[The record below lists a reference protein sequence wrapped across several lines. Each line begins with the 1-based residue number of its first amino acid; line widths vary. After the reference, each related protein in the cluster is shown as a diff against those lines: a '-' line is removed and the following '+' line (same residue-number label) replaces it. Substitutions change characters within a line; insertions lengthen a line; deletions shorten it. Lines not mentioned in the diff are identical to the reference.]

1 MGFQSVINDYQAP
14 GVAGDFASTNP
25 FASIL
30 AGPGALVAP
39 AGGLV
44 VGNFA
49 WVGPTGQVS
58 QSYVAGYQVGFLG
71 RNMQALITEFLGEA
85 TMVVPEGFM
94 VTLFNEG
101 DFWANFE
108 AGATVG
114 GYVFA
119 DPDTGAPVYA
129 STDSAPSLGSS
140 TSTGATIGATIS
152 SGTTDGTTAVLT
164 VTTVT
169 HGVISP
175 GDHVTGTGIVAGT
188 TVLNQLTGTPGGAG
202 TYTLSTISSAETNE
216 AMVFTSNNLLVT
228 ALSHGAFGIDDTITG
243 TGVPSGTVILSQ
255 TAPFSG
261 VGSILTG
268 SLSALVITAVTPGAD
283 LLRVGV
289 ALPAIPGLG
298 IAAGT
303 TISAQTSGTP
313 GAAGTYTLSAA
324 GTVGAGVAVTT
335 DDSVGGTGLYQIS
348 GAPAAAGTNSAPTT
362 VSVVGTAQDTGFRVR
377 GVFSPPATGPNVG
390 GQLAKISSN

>member
-14 GVAGDFASTNP
+14 AVKGDFASMNP
-25 FASIL
+25 FASVL
-30 AGPGALVAP
+30 AGPGGLVAP
-39 AGGLV
+39 AGGLI

-49 WVGPTGQVS
+49 WVGPNGQVS
-58 QSYVAGYQVGFLG
+58 QSFVAGWQIGVLG
-71 RNMQALITEFLGEA
+71 RNMQALITEFLAEG
-85 TMVVPEGFM
+85 TMIVPEGFM

-101 DFWANFE
+101 DYWTDFPG
-108 AGATVG
+108 GATVG

-119 DPDTGAPVYA
+119 DPSDGQAVYA
-129 STDSAPSLGSS
+129 PTNSAPTLG
-140 TSTGATIGATIS
+140 TGTATAGATIS

-175 GDHVTGTGIVAGT
+175 GDHVTGTGITAGT

-202 TYTLSTISSAETNE
+202 TYTLSTISTAETNE
-216 AMVFTSNNLLVT
+216 AMVFTSPKLLVT
-228 ALSHGAFGIDDTITG
+228 AIADGAFTAGDVLSG
-243 TGVPSGTVILSQ
+243 TGVPAGTAILSQ
-255 TAPFSG
+255 EAPFSG
-261 VGSILTG
+261 VASILTG
-268 SLSALVITAVTPGAD
+268 ALSTLVVTSVQPNTD

-303 TISAQTSGTP
+303 TISAQVSGTP
-313 GAAGTYTLSAA
+313 GGVGSYTLSAA
-324 GTVGAGVAVTT
+324 GTIGAGVPVTT
-335 DDSVGGTGLYQIS
+335 DDSLGGTGLYTLSTGPI
-348 GAPAAAGTNSAPTT
+348 AAGTASAPTT
-362 VSVVGTAQDTGFRVR
+362 ITATGTAQATGFRVR
-377 GVFSPPATGPNVG
+377 GNFSPPAAGPNVG